1 MSSIFQKRDVGL
13 SNQLILID
21 RVAIA
26 HLSTVREP
34 IGAVVIASDDPLT
47 DAECQAIARLL
58 DCGCGLFMCV
68 GQGAELTHDRIDEYL
83 ISQSPD
89 DVAMTTFHVDEP
101 LEDVASLLVVLLR
114 EQQSSTILLV
124 DAIHELT
131 NRLLKQIEVV
141 AASEPSA
148 GHL

>member
-21 RVAIA
+21 RAAIA

-34 IGAVVIASDDPLT
+34 IGAVVIASNDPLT
-47 DAECQAIARLL
+47 DAECHAIARIA

-68 GQGAELTHDRIDEYL
+68 GQCAEVTHDLLDEYL

-101 LEDVASLLVVLLR
+101 LVDVASLLVVLLR
-114 EQQSSTILLV
+114 EQQSSTILLI

-131 NRLLKQIEVV
+131 DRLLKQIEVV
-141 AASEPSA
+141 AASESSA
-148 GHL
+148 GHP